1 MNLGKTIQESFGLYL
16 KNFGILLLAC
26 LIAGIISVV
35 SIGILAGPLFGG
47 VLVLGLKLLRGEKGE
62 LNEIFS
68 HFNQFLPTLI
78 ITLLFFAV
86 GLVLWIIGIIPVI
99 GWILNLA
106 VSPALGLLYFLAIG
120 FSVDQKMQPL
130 EAVKRSV
137 DCFAAEPVPLWFY
150 SLIMSILSGIGAII
164 LIVGVILT
172 MPLGMVGMVIAYQ
185 NLSVK
190 ETPLF
195 KPEKKVLRIAGI
207 TLAAL
212 LVIGVVCLV
221 FGFGRFSSRNKGADL
236 ASKFLSGVTGQKVEI
251 DKQGNDIKNIKIGD
265 LSFGTGLPENFPKDI
280 PIYPNAEI
288 GGFLGGKDS
297 EISGSTT
304 TLTSKAS
311 AADIYDYYVTT
322 LKDKGWTVTSS
333 DLGDMKMVN
342 FQKEQRAGVITINPG
357 DSQCDILIG
366 VTSE

>member
-1 MNLGKTIQESFGLYL
+1 MNFGKNIQQSFDLYL
-16 KNFGILLLAC
+16 KNFGTLLLAC
-26 LIAGIISVV
+26 LIAGIISMV
-35 SIGILAGPLFGG
+35 SIGILAGPLWGG
-47 VLVLGLKLLRGEKGE
+47 VLALGLKLLRGEKGE

-68 HFNQFLPTLI
+68 HFDQFIPTLLT
-78 ITLLFFAV
+78 TLLFTAA

-106 VSPALGLLYFLAIG
+106 VGPALGLLYFLVIG
-120 FSVDQKMQPL
+120 FIVDQKMRPL
-130 EAVKRSV
+130 EAAKRSV
-137 DCFAAEPVPLWFY
+137 DCLAAEPIQLWLY

-172 MPLGMVGMVIAYQ
+172 MPLGMVGMAIAYQ
-185 NLSVK
+185 HLSAK

-195 KPEKKVLRIAGI
+195 KPEKQVLRITGI

-236 ASKFLSGVTGQKVEI
+236 ASKFLSGITGQKVEI
-251 DKQGNDIKNIKIGD
+251 DEQGNDIKNIKIGD
-265 LSFGTGLPENFPKDI
+265 MSFGTGLPENFPKDI

-288 GGFLGGKDS
+288 GGFLSGKDS

-311 AADIYDYYVTT
+311 ATDIYDYYVAT

-342 FQKEQRAGVITINPG
+342 FQKEERTGVITINPG

-366 VTSE
+366 ITSE